1 MHQDKLQIFAKRMDK
16 LNKHFKALDDYK
28 TLIGQML
35 EYQNIYNPQIFE
47 DLAVRDRAVLDA
59 YLKRFSSVQDFLGA
73 KIWSM
78 MFGFVGIP
86 AKAMTEVLYHAV
98 KEGVLDSLENWIEIR
113 EIRNELAHDYPDEL
127 EDALRDL
134 QFCID
139 HYDALKTYYDN
150 TLAFCAKHKVLKQ

>member
-1 MHQDKLQIFAKRMDK
+1 MDK

-59 YLKRFSSVQDFLGA
+59 YLKRFSSAQDFLGA
-73 KIWSM
+73 KIWPM
-78 MFGFVGIP
+78 MFAIVGIP

-127 EDALRDL
+127 EDALRGL

-150 TLAFCAKHKVLKQ
+150 TLAFCAQHRVLKQ